1 MYLNFVYEKHIE
13 WCGIKAFFL
22 GGRGG
27 GLNIETEFETG
38 KAWYYI
44 LIGFVMCFLGLRG
57 PPTHHSTAQ
66 HELFC

>member
-1 MYLNFVYEKHIE
+1 MWHKGL
-13 WCGIKAFFL
+13 FFF
-22 GGRGG
+22 
-27 GLNIETEFETG
+27 GLNVETEFETG